1 MSTFSQFLSINT
13 TFCLWSGFVDL
24 LGLCGLAQLGLESIA
39 AHARAGLA
47 HTLRLAMSLS
57 LSRAALRSVVPMLTR
72 TSGVLSAPLH
82 RCTHDHAHIH
92 IRGMSGASSGTHVPP
107 PHRSASRDHTKEPKV
122 VMVNNPMFD
131 LTGKTAVVTG
141 GGRDIGAAC
150 AVR

>member
-1 MSTFSQFLSINT
+1 M
-13 TFCLWSGFVDL
+13 FVDH
-24 LGLCGLAQLGLESIA
+24 LGAVCLAQLGHESIA
-39 AHARAGLA
+39 AHVRAGLT

-57 LSRAALRSVVPMLTR
+57 LSRAALRRVVPLLTR

-82 RCTHDHAHIH
+82 RCFRTHDHTHIH

-107 PHRSASRDHTKEPKV
+107 PHRSASREHTKEPKV